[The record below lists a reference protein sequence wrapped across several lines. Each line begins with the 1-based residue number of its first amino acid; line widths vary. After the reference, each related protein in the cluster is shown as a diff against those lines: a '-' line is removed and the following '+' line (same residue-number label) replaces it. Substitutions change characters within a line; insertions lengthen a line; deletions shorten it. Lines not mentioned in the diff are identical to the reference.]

1 MHKTNEKVQKTNLA
15 RRRTME
21 LCDINPFLRYAELQ
35 PSVMS
40 SAPLSCSY
48 DYRIFYILEGDADLV
63 FTDKTL
69 PLSAGMLI
77 YFRPETPYYFNGN
90 VKVIVLNFDM
100 TRLQSGK
107 KTPIAPAN
115 EDEFDRSWVFEN
127 DPPEELADVII
138 VEKAF
143 EIEEKLKDCLLH
155 YNYPSAF
162 SDAFTSAILKDI
174 LCFIAQKHHIFHHE
188 LPSAVQKIML
198 YIHQNYDK
206 TIDNSLI
213 SGELGYH
220 SYYLNR
226 LFKKHTGITIHQAII
241 KERMRVATQLL
252 EATDL
257 SVNAVAAAVGYTDHT
272 HFCTAFKSYT
282 GTTPLKYRK
291 LGK

>member
-1 MHKTNEKVQKTNLA
+1 
-15 RRRTME
+15 ME

-48 DYRIFYILEGDADLV
+48 DYRIFYILEGEADLV
-63 FTDKTL
+63 FSEKKVA
-69 PLSAGMLI
+69 LSPGMLI
-77 YFRPETPYYFNGN
+77 YFRPSTPYYFDGN

-107 KTPIAPAN
+107 KAPLPPSKSVN
-115 EDEFDRSWVFEN
+115 EFDGSQVFEN
-127 DPPEELADVII
+127 DPPEELRDAII
-138 VEKAF
+138 IEKAF
-143 EIEEKLKDCLLH
+143 EAEEKLKDCLLH
-155 YNYPSAF
+155 YNYPSDL

-174 LCFIAQKHHIFHHE
+174 LCFIAQKHHIKSRE
-188 LPSAVQKIML
+188 LPPTVQKIML

-206 TIDNSLI
+206 DIDNSLI

-226 LFKKHTGITIHQAII
+226 MFKKHTGITIHQALI
-241 KERMRVATQLL
+241 KERMRVAAQLL

-257 SVNAVAAAVGYTDHT
+257 SVNAIAAAVGYPDHT
-272 HFCTAFKSYT
+272 HFCTAFKSYM

-291 LGK
+291 SGK

>member
-1 MHKTNEKVQKTNLA
+1 
-15 RRRTME
+15 ME

-48 DYRIFYILEGDADLV
+48 DYRIFYILEGEADLV

-100 TRLQSGK
+100 TRLKSGK
-107 KTPIAPAN
+107 NAPIPPASEN
-115 EDEFDRSWVFEN
+115 VFDRSRVFEN
-127 DPPEELADVII
+127 DPPEELSDTII
-138 VEKAF
+138 IEKAF
-143 EIEEKLKDCLLH
+143 EAEEKLKDCLLH

-174 LCFIAQKHHIFHHE
+174 LCFIAQKHHIKSHE
-188 LPSAVQKIML
+188 LPPAVQKIML

-206 TIDNSLI
+206 NIDNELI

-226 LFKKHTGITIHQAII
+226 LFKKHTGVTIHQALI
-241 KERMRVATQLL
+241 KERMRVSAQLL

-257 SVNAVAAAVGYTDHT
+257 SVNAVAAAVGYSDHT
-272 HFCTAFKSYT
+272 HFCTAFKSYM
-282 GTTPLKYRK
+282 GTTPLKYKKSGR
-291 LGK
+291 